1 MPPVPVLTVLRRT
14 VKADTPRFLE
24 AEGRRAAADFSTR
37 WAVAVGGGGGAGGG
51 GGGGIS
57 GAEPIVI
64 LF

>member
-24 AEGRRAAADFSTR
+24 AEGRRAADFSTR
-37 WAVAVGGGGGAGGG
+37 WAIAVGGGGGAGGG
-51 GGGGIS
+51 GGGGMS